1 MKTLNKAFL
10 SLIAALIPALAL
22 SQPIDLL
29 RAYQLAIEHD
39 ADIHAAHNQLL
50 ASKEATPQALAE
62 LLPSLNASAST
73 ADVRQE
79 SESSFSGSGKGTGQF
94 RDEGFSI
101 SLRQPL
107 VDWAS
112 FVRYKQAAKIV
123 SKAETEYLLAE
134 QTLILRLTE
143 RYLNTLEAEVSLT
156 LANDDAKA
164 FSRQLEQANQ
174 RFEVGLIAITDVHD
188 AQARHDISIASQIA
202 AKDSL
207 YSQQEALRE
216 IIQADDIVLLPLA
229 EKFPLSSP
237 EPNDIQEWESLAS
250 QHNLSI
256 VMAKLDVAIAKKE
269 IDANRS
275 GHYPQVD
282 LVASHNYNET
292 GGGSFGTG
300 FRNESDKLGLELT
313 MPLFVGGK
321 TLSLTRQA
329 AFNHKKSLDLL
340 QSLQR
345 TTLRET
351 RDSFRGVTTSL
362 QRIKALEK
370 AIVSNQSSLDASEVG
385 LEVGTRTIVDVL
397 DAQSN
402 LSRAKLQLIEAKKNY
417 ILNVLTLKGTNGSL
431 SRDDLEKVNL
441 WLKH

>member
-29 RAYQLAIEHD
+29 SAYQLALEHD

-50 ASKEATPQALAE
+50 ASKEAAPQALAD

-79 SESSFSGSGKGTGQF
+79 SESSFSGNGKVTSQF

-101 SLRQPL
+101 ALRQPL
-107 VDWAS
+107 FDWAS
-112 FVRYKQAAKIV
+112 FVRYKQANKIV
-123 SKAETEYLLAE
+123 SKAETEYRLAE

-156 LANDDAKA
+156 LANDDVNA
-164 FSRQLEQANQ
+164 FSRQLEQAKQ

-188 AQARHDISIASQIA
+188 AQARHDLSIANQIA

-216 IIQADDIVLLPLA
+216 IIQADEIVLLPLA

-237 EPNDIQEWESLAS
+237 EPNDIHEWESLAS
-250 QHNLSI
+250 QHNLPI

-275 GHYPQVD
+275 GHYPQID

-300 FRNESDKLGLELT
+300 FRNESDRWGLELT

-329 AFNHKKSLDLL
+329 AFDHKKSLDLL

-362 QRIKALEK
+362 ERIQALEQ

-417 ILNVLTLKGTNGSL
+417 ILNVLALKGTNGSL

>member
-29 RAYQLAIEHD
+29 SAYQLALEHD

-50 ASKEATPQALAE
+50 ASKEANPQALAD

-73 ADVRQE
+73 ADIRQE
-79 SESSFSGSGKGTGQF
+79 SESSFSGNGKGTSQF

-107 VDWAS
+107 FDWAS
-112 FVRYKQAAKIV
+112 FVRYKQANKIV

-156 LANDDAKA
+156 LANDDANA
-164 FSRQLEQANQ
+164 FSRQLEQARQ

-237 EPNDIQEWESLAS
+237 KPNDIQEWESLAS

-362 QRIKALEK
+362 QRIQALEQ